1 MVLVVLV
8 ASAVFGDPGGHGS
21 DEVRSSSSS
30 SSSRVEQGRATTEQ
44 SGRQH
49 KSLSS
54 HPPAFDQVHTTN
66 LEIFNTYRPT
76 YRYGAIGP

>member
-1 MVLVVLV
+1 MVLV

-30 SSSRVEQGRATTEQ
+30 RGEQGRATTEQ

-66 LEIFNTYRPT
+66 LEIFNTYLPL
-76 YRYGAIGP
+76 

>member
-21 DEVRSSSSS
+21 DEVRSSS

-66 LEIFNTYRPT
+66 LEIFNTYHR
-76 YRYGAIGP
+76 YRSIDVGCCNQ

>member
-8 ASAVFGDPGGHGS
+8 ASAVFGEPGGHGS
-21 DEVRSSSSS
+21 EEVRSG
-30 SSSRVEQGRATTEQ
+30 VEQGRGTTEQ

-54 HPPAFDQVHTTN
+54 HPPAFDQVHTGN
-66 LEIFNTYRPT
+66 LQIFSFLSSTRSS
-76 YRYGAIGP
+76 